1 MSNFF
6 SNVVEDK
13 SSENPGRNRERGL
26 PCGAGDAQL
35 EQYRVSLGLWW
46 SI

>member
-6 SNVVEDK
+6 SNVVEM
-13 SSENPGRNRERGL
+13 NPLKNRGRNRERGFSSR
-26 PCGAGDAQL
+26 AGDARL

>member
-6 SNVVEDK
+6 SNVVENK
-13 SSENPGRNRERGL
+13 SSENRVRNRERRL
-26 PCGAGDAQL
+26 PCGAGDARL